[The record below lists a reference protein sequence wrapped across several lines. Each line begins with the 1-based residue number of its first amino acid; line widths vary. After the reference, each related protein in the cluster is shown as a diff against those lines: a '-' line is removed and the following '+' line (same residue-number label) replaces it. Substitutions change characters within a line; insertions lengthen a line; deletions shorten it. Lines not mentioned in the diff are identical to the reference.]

1 MITQQFPFTFVCEK
15 CGREF
20 YSKIDPSGWRH
31 HVCNG
36 CAGKQYKDYP
46 VDGNVTVAPKP
57 TYQPKPVPTA
67 KPVYNQVQQ
76 APTKTEFNLQEYI
89 SDLLMVY
96 VTLRD
101 MCDEAKLT
109 IPQENLCAWATGIM
123 IQKGKATIV

>member
-1 MITQQFPFTFVCEK
+1 
-15 CGREF
+15 
-20 YSKIDPSGWRH
+20 
-31 HVCNG
+31 
-36 CAGKQYKDYP
+36 
-46 VDGNVTVAPKP
+46 
-57 TYQPKPVPTA
+57 
-67 KPVYNQVQQ
+67 VYNNVQAQ
-76 APTKTEFNLQEYI
+76 PVTKAEFNLQEYI